1 MEIDL
6 VSEASEE
13 EKEYERTN
21 KEVAISSI
29 QQIDNLEGPSAFEE
43 SKGLIELE

>member
-13 EKEYERTN
+13 EKEYERKD
-21 KEVAISSI
+21 KEVALSSI
-29 QQIDNLEGPSAFEE
+29 QQIDNLEGPSAFED
-43 SKGLIELE
+43 SKSLIELE